1 MRKLTKT
8 HLDAVKALIK
18 AYRLLESTE
27 GDDKNGWLFKNTISL
42 NFKLIK
48 MYGRQK
54 YRS

>member
-27 GDDKNGWLFKNTISL
+27 GDDKKEDGTTKN
-42 NFKLIK
+42 
-48 MYGRQK
+48 
-54 YRS
+54 